1 MTPGF
6 IRTTACAFIAVL
18 SLTFAPGA
26 FAADEIGDAGDLRV
40 TANDFGDS
48 AVTQIN
54 GSFTGAMDS
63 DVYRIC
69 LSDGASFS
77 ASSVGQT
84 FPTNLDTQLFLFDS
98 QGYGIYANDDTAT
111 GIRGSTLPA
120 QHRFSP
126 SAGGEFFLAIS
137 QYNRDPQSSQGEIFQ
152 DNFSLWQFPDR
163 VIPAN
168 GFGAAETLIGW
179 NGRAPGGQGTY
190 GITLTGT
197 APCVPPDTT
206 PPTVDLRSPTDGV
219 EVPQGA
225 EVVVDFDCADE
236 GSSGLESCV
245 GTTADGELLDTSE
258 LGDASVTVTARDH
271 AGNETVVT
279 HTVTVVDVTDPQATV
294 VSPQDGAE
302 YDRGEH
308 VTADYSCADEANG
321 SGIDSCVGD
330 VPNGADVDTSTLGE
344 HSFTVE
350 ATDRAGNT
358 GSTTVNYTVV
368 DTTAPEIAVTSPASG
383 AVYGLG
389 EHVEAAYSCT
399 DEAGGSGV
407 ASCVGTVPNGAAIDT
422 SSVGQKTFKVDATDN
437 AGNPAS
443 KSVTYT
449 VADQAPPAISIASP
463 ADGGVYGLGD
473 RVLASYSCE
482 DQPGGAGVSSCSGP
496 VASGAPIDTSTFGP
510 HTFEVSA
517 TDHAGNRATRVVT
530 YTVGY
535 QFDGFLWPVKN
546 PPKVN
551 KWKAGVP
558 VPIRF
563 SLDGFRGPKPEADG
577 YPRSNRCGGGDT
589 EVIARAAKKKPMF
602 TYIKR
607 ADQYVMM
614 WKTDKKWAGSCREFT
629 LKLDDGSVHT
639 AVFEFAKKKD
649 KKDKDRGKGG
659 GRDDRDDRGD
669 RDDGDESD

>member
-1 MTPGF
+1 VTPGL
-6 IRTTACAFIAVL
+6 IRTAACAVITVL

-40 TANDFGDS
+40 TANDMGDS

-69 LSDGASFS
+69 LSNGASFS

-98 QGYGIYANDDTAT
+98 QGYGIYANDDAQS

-126 SAGGEFFLAIS
+126 GAGGEYFLAIS

-152 DNFSLWQFPDR
+152 DNFSRWLFPDG
-163 VIPAN
+163 VLFAN
-168 GFGAAETLIGW
+168 GFGAGETLSGW
-179 NGRAPGGQGTY
+179 NGRAPGGEGTY
-190 GITLTGT
+190 GITLTGS

-206 PPTVDLRSPTDGV
+206 PPTVDLRTPANGARV
-219 EVPQGA
+219 AQGA

-236 GSSGLESCV
+236 GSSGLASCV
-245 GTTADGELLDTSE
+245 GTTADGAQLDTSA
-258 LGDASVTVTARDH
+258 LGDVSVTVTARDH

-279 HTVTVVDVTDPQATV
+279 HTVTVVDETDPTATIE
-294 VSPQDGAE
+294 SPEDGAE
-302 YDRGEH
+302 YERGAH
-308 VTADYSCADEANG
+308 VAADYSCADEPNG
-321 SGIDSCVGD
+321 SGIESCVGD
-330 VPNGADVDTSTLGE
+330 VADGADVDTSTLGE
-344 HSFTVE
+344 HSFTVQ

-358 GSTTVNYTVV
+358 GSKTVNYTVV
-368 DTTAPEIAVTSPASG
+368 DTTAPEIAVTTPASG

-389 EHVEAAYSCT
+389 RHVAADYTCI
-399 DEAGGSGV
+399 DEAGGSGI
-407 ASCVGTVPNGAAIDT
+407 ATCAGTVANGAPIDT
-422 SSVGQKTFKVDATDN
+422 SSVGQKTFKVEATDN

-449 VADQAPPAISIASP
+449 VVDEAPPSIAIASP
-463 ADGGVYGLGD
+463 VDGGVYSLGD
-473 RVLASYSCE
+473 RVLASYACD
-482 DQPGGAGVSSCSGP
+482 DQPGGSGVASCSGP
-496 VASGAPIDTSTFGP
+496 VANGAPIDTSSFGQ
-510 HTFEVSA
+510 HTFEVRTS
-517 TDHAGNRATRVVT
+517 DHAGNTATRVVT
-530 YTVGY
+530 YSVSY
-535 QFDGFLWPVKN
+535 SFDGFLWPVKN

-563 SLDGFRGPKPEADG
+563 SLGGFRGPKPEADG
-577 YPRSNRCGGGDT
+577 YPRSTRCGGGDVD
-589 EVIARAAKKKPMF
+589 VIARAAKKKPMF
-602 TYIKR
+602 TYLRR
-607 ADQYVMM
+607 ADQYVMV
-614 WKTDKKWAGSCREFT
+614 WKTEKKWAGSCREFV

-639 AVFEFAKKKD
+639 AQFEFAKKK
-649 KKDKDRGKGG
+649 KKDRERD
-659 GRDDRDDRGD
+659 RDDRD
-669 RDDGDESD
+669 